1 MPAHDLSVGGDVLA
15 RVTRCAQRALGEYR
29 CHPGATVRLLNVS
42 ENATYLIDD
51 PGAAPSVLRVH
62 RLGYHTRAEIASELA
77 WMDALRAEAGVRTP
91 PGLPTPGGRPIVTL
105 VGQASG
111 DERNCVRVPVPP
123 RTQPG

>member
-1 MPAHDLSVGGDVLA
+1 MPAHDLSVGGDVLD

-51 PGAAPSVLRVH
+51 PDAGPSVLRVH
-62 RLGYHTRAEIASELA
+62 RLGYHTPPEIASELA

-91 PGLPTPGGRPIVTL
+91 RALPGP
-105 VGQASG
+105 
-111 DERNCVRVPVPP
+111 RVPVHP
-123 RTQPG
+123 RGDLAKLGEVGQ